1 MLIPGGAVPAH
12 KTSIA
17 IDDELLK
24 KIDRAAKERGESR
37 NRFVVKVLSQAVR
50 ARRDVQITKR
60 LNELFADEELRQEQ
74 LKVAEELGSVV
85 SYGTDDQW

>member
-1 MLIPGGAVPAH
+1 MAVH

-24 KIDRAAKERGESR
+24 KIDKAAKERGESR
-37 NRFVVKVLSQAVR
+37 NRFVVKVLWQAVK
-50 ARRDVQITKR
+50 ARRDTEITRR

-74 LKVAEELGSVV
+74 LKVAEELGSAA
-85 SYGTDDQW
+85 YHGTDEQW

>member
-1 MLIPGGAVPAH
+1 MAIH

-17 IDDELLK
+17 IDDELLE
-24 KIDRAAKERGESR
+24 KIDRAARERGESR

-60 LNELFADEELRQEQ
+60 LDELFADEELRQEQ
-74 LKVAEELGSVV
+74 LKVAEELGSAAY
-85 SYGTDDQW
+85 SGTDEQW

>member
-1 MLIPGGAVPAH
+1 MTVH

-24 KIDRAAKERGESR
+24 KIDQAAKERGESR
-37 NRFVVKVLSQAVR
+37 NRFVVKVLSHAVR
-50 ARRDVQITKR
+50 ARRDVEITRR

-74 LKVAEELGSVV
+74 LKVAEELGSAA
-85 SYGTDDQW
+85 YQGTDEQW

>member
-1 MLIPGGAVPAH
+1 MAVH

-17 IDDELLK
+17 IDEELLE
-24 KIDRAAKERGESR
+24 KIDQAARERGESR
-37 NRFVVKVLSQAVR
+37 NRFVVKVLAQAVR

-74 LKVAEELGSVV
+74 LKVAEELGSAA
-85 SYGTDDQW
+85 SYGTDEQW

>member
-1 MLIPGGAVPAH
+1 MAVH

-24 KIDRAAKERGESR
+24 KIDKAAKERGESR

-50 ARRDVQITKR
+50 ARRDVEIVRR
-60 LNELFADEELRQEQ
+60 LNELFDDEELRQEQ
-74 LKVAEELGSVV
+74 LKVAEELGSAA
-85 SYGTDDQW
+85 YQGTDEQW